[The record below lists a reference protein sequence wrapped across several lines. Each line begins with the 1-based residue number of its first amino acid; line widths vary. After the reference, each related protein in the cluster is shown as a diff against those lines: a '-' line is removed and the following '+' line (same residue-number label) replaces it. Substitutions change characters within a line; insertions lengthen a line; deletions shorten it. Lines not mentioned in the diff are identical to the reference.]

1 MSISSTI
8 KSIQDVMRKDVGID
22 GDAQR
27 LSQLVWMLF
36 LKIFDDRETQWELL
50 QDNYKSP
57 LLEKYRWRN
66 WASNPE
72 GLTGDSLKHFV
83 DNEMFPA
90 LQTLEIKGDN
100 QQAHVIRSV
109 FEDAYNYMKSGQ
121 LLRQVIN
128 KIQKDVDFNKAQERH
143 LFGDMYEQ
151 LLRDLQAAGNAGE
164 FYTPRAITEFMVRMV
179 KPKLGEKI
187 MDPACGTGGF
197 LTSAIEHVR
206 KNDVKTVEDEAILQT
221 NINGVE
227 KKPMP
232 HLLCITNM
240 ILHGIDVPSNIKH
253 DNTLARPLISWG
265 PNERVDV
272 VITNPPFGGNEE
284 DGIETNFPT
293 TFRTKETADLFLVLI
308 IQLLKDG
315 GRSALVLPDGFLSGD
330 GIKTRIKEK
339 LLEDCNLHTIVRL
352 PNSVFAPYTSIKTN
366 LLFFTKGSP
375 TKNIW
380 FYEQRLPTGV
390 KAYNKTKPMKFSDLN
405 ELTTWWGNSE
415 DNYKSRKENTHAWKV
430 SLEEIKSDDYNLDCK
445 NPHKAEEEIYDP
457 ELLIS
462 EYTEIKKDID
472 SLSNNLKKIL
482 SDAFKTSN
490 SKD

>member
-1 MSISSTI
+1 
-8 KSIQDVMRKDVGID
+8 MRKDVGID